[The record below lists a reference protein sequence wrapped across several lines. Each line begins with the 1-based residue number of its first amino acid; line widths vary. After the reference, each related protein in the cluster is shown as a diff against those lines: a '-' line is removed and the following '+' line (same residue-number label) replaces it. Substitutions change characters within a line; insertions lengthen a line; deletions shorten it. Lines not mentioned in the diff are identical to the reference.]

1 MSSTFRYPGFK
12 SCLDFRESNLIVY
25 TSMRYLS
32 AKKKD
37 LGDGFFVRRVLPQI
51 EARSLGPFVFLDH
64 MGPLPI
70 KTGTE
75 IVVRPHPHI
84 GLATVTYL
92 YDGVITH
99 RDSIGKVEDIR
110 PFEVNWMTAGSGI
123 VHSER
128 SKLDPEF
135 SILEG
140 IQTWV
145 ALPKEFEETAPEFFH
160 HEREELPIVSGGGWE
175 LRLIAGS
182 FMGEVSPVKVYSPL
196 FYADLEVE
204 AGAEV
209 ELPVS
214 QDQEAGIYVARGKVD
229 AEGKNVSVGDMAI
242 YPKGGAVKFRAE
254 ETSRIVFLGGVPL
267 STPRHMYWNF
277 VSSSLERIEKAKLD
291 WKEDRFAHVP
301 GETERIPLP
310 EH

>member
-1 MSSTFRYPGFK
+1 
-12 SCLDFRESNLIVY
+12 
-25 TSMRYLS
+25 MRYLI

-51 EARSLGPFVFLDH
+51 EARNVGPFVFLDH

-70 KTGTE
+70 KTGAE

-135 SILEG
+135 NILEG

-145 ALPKEFEETAPEFFH
+145 ALPKEFEETSPEFFH
-160 HEREELPIVSGGGWE
+160 HEREELPTVSGGGWE

-209 ELPVS
+209 ELPVPAE
-214 QDQEAGIYVARGKVD
+214 QEAGIYVARGKAD
-229 AEGKNVSVGDMAI
+229 AEGKIVSVGDMAI

-254 ETSRIVFLGGVPL
+254 ETSRIVLLGGVPL

-277 VSSSLERIEKAKLD
+277 VSSSLERIEQAKVD